1 MFSGCVNF
9 YCLCKCAFFTS
20 PPHIANNLE
29 MWEVPWLPISS
40 SREEFALV
48 DGWRDTLEFLVEDG
62 LTGNVCDDDDDDLGR
77 FA

>member
-1 MFSGCVNF
+1 MCTFFSPP
-9 YCLCKCAFFTS
+9 
-20 PPHIANNLE
+20 PPHIADNLE

-62 LTGNVCDDDDDDLGR
+62 LADNLCDDDDDDDSPS
-77 FA
+77 